1 MPVLI
6 AAFAYLLGSLVAGIL
21 YSRALGQDIRDRD
34 LPGGSGT
41 VRQYGRLAGL
51 AVTLADMLKAVLA
64 LWLTS
69 LVAPDL
75 TWLAAFFVVLGH
87 CYPVFFRFRGG
98 VGIAP
103 FMGALLVVAPITILG
118 IFGMGLVIIPLYK
131 ATLQAR
137 LKLNAVPVATLI
149 VVPLGVLLALRYG
162 GLPELLAGAAAMTI
176 RTIHLMLAPPVR
188 PGLSGDAASSETN
201 A

>member
-1 MPVLI
+1 MPVFI
-6 AAFAYLLGSLVAGIL
+6 AAVAYLLGSLVAGIL

-51 AVTLADMLKAVLA
+51 AVTLADMFKAILA
-64 LWLTS
+64 VWLTT
-69 LVAPDL
+69 LVAPEW

-87 CYPVFFRFRGG
+87 CYPVFLRFRGG

-137 LKLNAVPVATLI
+137 LKLNAVPVATVV

-176 RTIHLMLAPPVR
+176 RTVHLMIAPPVR
-188 PGLSGDAASSETN
+188 PGGAVASETK

>member
-1 MPVLI
+1 MPVLV
-6 AAFAYLLGSLVAGIL
+6 AAVAYLLGSLVAGIL

-51 AVTLADMLKAVLA
+51 MVTLADMLKAVLA
-64 LWLTS
+64 VWLTR

-103 FMGALLVVAPITILG
+103 FMGALLAVAPVTILG
-118 IFGMGLVIIPLYK
+118 IFGLGLVIIPLYK
-131 ATLQAR
+131 ATLQVR
-137 LKLNAVPVATLI
+137 LKLNAVPFATAI

-162 GLPELLAGAAAMTI
+162 GLSELLAGAAAMTI
-176 RTIHLMLAPPVR
+176 RTVHLMIAPPVR
-188 PGLSGDAASSETN
+188 PGVTSSSETK

>member
-41 VRQYGRLAGL
+41 VRQYGRWAGI
-51 AVTLADMLKAVLA
+51 AVTLADTAKGLAAV
-64 LWLTS
+64 WLTQ
-69 LVAPDL
+69 LVAPEW
-75 TWLAAFFVVLGH
+75 TAVAAFFVVLGH
-87 CYPVFFRFRGG
+87 CYPVFFGFRGG
-98 VGIAP
+98 VGIGP
-103 FMGALLVVAPITILG
+103 FMGALLAVAPVTILG
-118 IFGMGLVIIPLYK
+118 IVGMGLVIMPLYK
-131 ATLQAR
+131 ATLQQR
-137 LKLNAVPVATLI
+137 LKLNAVPFATVI
-149 VVPLGVLLALRYG
+149 VLPLGVLLALRYG

-176 RTIHLMLAPPVR
+176 RTVHLMIAPPVR
-188 PGLSGDAASSETN
+188 PGGATSSETK